1 MVDRTQGAS
10 HKGASDT
17 ATAMQKYA
25 KWAEQPPAQQLG
37 ENAPK
42 RIEYQMV
49 ISVDLLQVLLCQV
62 FASAASLN
70 ETRGA
75 INATRESQWIG

>member
-1 MVDRTQGAS
+1 MKPFSRIGYVGAYL
-10 HKGASDT
+10 
-17 ATAMQKYA
+17 ATV
-25 KWAEQPPAQQLG
+25 
-37 ENAPK
+37 
-42 RIEYQMV
+42 EYQMV

-70 ETRGA
+70 ETHGA